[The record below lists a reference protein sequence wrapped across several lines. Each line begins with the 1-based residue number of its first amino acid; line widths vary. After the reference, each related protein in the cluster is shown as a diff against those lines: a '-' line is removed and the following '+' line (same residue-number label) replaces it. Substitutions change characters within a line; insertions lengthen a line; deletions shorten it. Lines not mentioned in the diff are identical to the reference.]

1 MLNEITLRMLKR
13 HLEKGNSVPYICN
26 SLGIA
31 RATVYRLKNEGV
43 DKYLERHR
51 CGPKRRSAKS
61 SIGGVSYKAAL
72 PPEQWDGVRVLM
84 GIMQQIKGAGAERP
98 TIDLP
103 SLRAAWQSKMNGV
116 MN

>member
-1 MLNEITLRMLKR
+1 MRWRQPTTLSRPARARGLK
-13 HLEKGNSVPYICN
+13 PYICN

-61 SIGGVSYKAAL
+61 SVGGVSYKAAL
-72 PPEQWDGVRVLM
+72 PPERWDGVKVLM
-84 GIMQQIKGAGAERP
+84 GIVKQIKDTGEKSP
-98 TIDLP
+98 KIDLP
-103 SLRAAWQSKMNGV
+103 SLRAAWQQKMNGV
-116 MN
+116 LN